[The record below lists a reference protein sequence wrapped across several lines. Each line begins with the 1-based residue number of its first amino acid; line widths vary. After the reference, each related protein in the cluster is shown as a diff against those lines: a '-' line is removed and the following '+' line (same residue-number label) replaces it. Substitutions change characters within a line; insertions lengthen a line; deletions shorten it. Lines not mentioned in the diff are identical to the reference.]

1 MSKSNRGGSFGRR
14 SGGTVTVIE
23 EPVRRSAVRKAK
35 IVFWICWITIG
46 LLAATVLAS
55 RWHPILALL
64 AGMAIGLAAAVVI
77 AALVI
82 AWPVLRALWWWT
94 PEIGLTLGVVTGW
107 IDLADHTTLLIR
119 LAVVVSI
126 AGLPAAI
133 PQVRRRL
140 VATVWCLITRHRIRT
155 CFAEFI
161 ITNRTGSL
169 PFLLLTIPTSVG
181 ERVWIWLRP
190 GLALSDIQDRLD
202 LIAVACW
209 ADVAIAESASASNSA
224 LIRLDIKR
232 RDALTGA
239 VASPLLGL
247 VKPGTPPTGPRPG
260 PARAHRAGPAR
271 RQRRRRHPPPTP
283 AHAHAHAHQGG
294 QENTRPHPGPDRRRP
309 RRRRLPL
316 THSPGAFTRR
326 T

>member
-35 IVFWICWITIG
+35 IVFWILWITIG

-55 RWHPILALL
+55 KWHPILALL
-64 AGMAIGLAAAVVI
+64 AGMAIGLAAAAII

-94 PEIGLTLGVVTGW
+94 PEIGLTLGLVTGW
-107 IDLADHTTLLIR
+107 VDLADHTTLPIR

-126 AGLPAAI
+126 TGVPAAI

-140 VATVWCLITRHRIRT
+140 VATLWCLITRHRIRT

-209 ADVAIAESASASNSA
+209 ADTAMAESASASNSA

-247 VKPGTPPTGPRPG
+247 IRPGTPARDHDDLPVPTALDLPDVSAADVIPPPRPTLT
-260 PARAHRAGPAR
+260 RADKRTSA
-271 RQRRRRHPPPTP
+271 PTP
-283 AHAHAHAHQGG
+283 APASLD
-294 QENTRPHPGPDRRRP
+294 PDVADW
-309 RRRRLPL
+309 L
-316 THSPGAFTRR
+316 
-326 T
+326 

>member
-1 MSKSNRGGSFGRR
+1 MSKSNRGGLTGRR

-55 RWHPILALL
+55 KWHPILALL
-64 AGMAIGLAAAVVI
+64 AGMAIGLAAAAII

-94 PEIGLTLGVVTGW
+94 PEIGLTLGLVTGW
-107 IDLADHTTLLIR
+107 VDLADHTTLPIR

-126 AGLPAAI
+126 TGVPAAI
-133 PQVRRRL
+133 PQVRRRI

-155 CFAEFI
+155 CFTEFI

-169 PFLLLTIPTSVG
+169 PFLLLTLPTSVG
-181 ERVWIWLRP
+181 ERAWIWLRP

-209 ADVAIAESASASNSA
+209 ADTAIAESASASNSA

-247 VKPGTPPTGPRPG
+247 IKPGTASRDHDQDLPVPTALDLPDVSAADVTPPPRPTRSTPTLTRADKKT
-260 PARAHRAGPAR
+260 PA
-271 RQRRRRHPPPTP
+271 PTP
-283 AHAHAHAHQGG
+283 APTGVD
-294 QENTRPHPGPDRRRP
+294 PDVADY
-309 RRRRLPL
+309 L
-316 THSPGAFTRR
+316 
-326 T
+326 

>member
-1 MSKSNRGGSFGRR
+1 MSKSNRGGLTGRR

-46 LLAATVLAS
+46 LLTATVLAS

-64 AGMAIGLAAAVVI
+64 AGMAIGLAAAAVI

-94 PEIGLTLGVVTGW
+94 PEIGLSLGLVTGW
-107 IDLADHTTLLIR
+107 VDLADHTTLPIR
-119 LAVVVSI
+119 LAVVVSMV
-126 AGLPAAI
+126 GVPAAI
-133 PQVRRRL
+133 PQVRRRV

-169 PFLLLTIPTSVG
+169 PFLLWTLPTSVG

-239 VASPLLGL
+239 IASPLLGL
-247 VKPGTPPTGPRPG
+247 LKPGNPPQDQDHEDLPVPTALDLPDVTATDVTPPPRPPRPTPTLTRADKKT
-260 PARAHRAGPAR
+260 PA
-271 RQRRRRHPPPTP
+271 PTP
-283 AHAHAHAHQGG
+283 APTGVD
-294 QENTRPHPGPDRRRP
+294 PDVADY
-309 RRRRLPL
+309 L
-316 THSPGAFTRR
+316 
-326 T
+326 

>member
-35 IVFWICWITIG
+35 IVFWILWITIG
-46 LLAATVLAS
+46 LLSATVLAS

-64 AGMAIGLAAAVVI
+64 AGMAIGLVAAAVI

-94 PEIGLTLGVVTGW
+94 PEIGLTLGLVTGW
-107 IDLADHTTLLIR
+107 VDLADHTTLPIR

-126 AGLPAAI
+126 VGVPTAI

-155 CFAEFI
+155 CFTEFI

-181 ERVWIWLRP
+181 ERAWIWLRP
-190 GLALSDIQDRLD
+190 GLALDDIQSRLD

-209 ADVAIAESASASNSA
+209 ADTAIAESASASNSA

-239 VASPLLGL
+239 VAAARARQARHP
-247 VKPGTPPTGPRPG
+247 TPDSGPRG

-271 RQRRRRHPPPTP
+271 RHRRRRHPTQASPSHP
-283 AHAHAHAHQGG
+283 GG
-294 QENTRPHPGPDRRRP
+294 QENTPTPAPTGVDPDVTDY
-309 RRRRLPL
+309 L
-316 THSPGAFTRR
+316 
-326 T
+326 

>member
-1 MSKSNRGGSFGRR
+1 MSKSNRGGLTGRR

-55 RWHPILALL
+55 KWHPILALL
-64 AGMAIGLAAAVVI
+64 AGIGIGLVAAAVI

-94 PEIGLTLGVVTGW
+94 PEIGLTLGLVTGW
-107 IDLADHTTLLIR
+107 VDLADHTTLPIR

-126 AGLPAAI
+126 TGVPAAI

-155 CFAEFI
+155 CFTEFI

-239 VASPLLGL
+239 IASPLLGL
-247 VKPGTPPTGPRPG
+247 IKPGTPHPGPRPG

-271 RQRRRRHPPPTP
+271 RQRRRRHPPPRPTRPTPTLTRADRKTP
-283 AHAHAHAHQGG
+283 APTPAPTGVD
-294 QENTRPHPGPDRRRP
+294 PDVADY
-309 RRRRLPL
+309 L
-316 THSPGAFTRR
+316 
-326 T
+326 

>member
-1 MSKSNRGGSFGRR
+1 MSKSNRGGLTGRR

-55 RWHPILALL
+55 KWHPILALL
-64 AGMAIGLAAAVVI
+64 AGIGIGLVVAAII

-94 PEIGLTLGVVTGW
+94 PEIGLTLGLVTGW
-107 IDLADHTTLLIR
+107 VDLADHTTLPIR

-126 AGLPAAI
+126 TGVPAAI

-181 ERVWIWLRP
+181 ERAWIWLRP
-190 GLALSDIQDRLD
+190 GLAL
-202 LIAVACW
+202 
-209 ADVAIAESASASNSA
+209 
-224 LIRLDIKR
+224 IRH
-232 RDALTGA
+232 
-239 VASPLLGL
+239 
-247 VKPGTPPTGPRPG
+247 PG
-260 PARAHRAGPAR
+260 PAR
-271 RQRRRRHPPPTP
+271 
-283 AHAHAHAHQGG
+283 
-294 QENTRPHPGPDRRRP
+294 PDRRRLLGRRRHRRIGLGVQLGPDPARHQTP
-309 RRRRLPL
+309 RRPHRRRSPPPCSGSSSPAPHPGTGTTRTCPCPPRWTCPTSAPPTSPHPPGHATTL
-316 THSPGAFTRR
+316 TRADKKTPAPTPAPTGVDPDVADYL
-326 T
+326 

>member
-35 IVFWICWITIG
+35 IVFWILWITIG
-46 LLAATVLAS
+46 LLSATVLAS
-55 RWHPILALL
+55 KWHPILALL
-64 AGMAIGLAAAVVI
+64 AGMVIGLAAAAVI

-94 PEIGLTLGVVTGW
+94 PEIGLTLGLVTGW
-107 IDLADHTTLLIR
+107 VDLADHTTLPIR

-126 AGLPAAI
+126 TGVPAAI
-133 PQVRRRL
+133 PQVRRRV

-169 PFLLLTIPTSVG
+169 PFLLWTIPTSVG
-181 ERVWIWLRP
+181 ERAWIWLRP
-190 GLALSDIQDRLD
+190 GLALDDIQSRLD

-209 ADVAIAESASASNSA
+209 ADTAIAESASASNSA

-247 VKPGTPPTGPRPG
+247 LKPGTASRDHDQDLPVPTALDLPDVSAADVTPPPRPTRRTPTLTRADKKT
-260 PARAHRAGPAR
+260 PA
-271 RQRRRRHPPPTP
+271 PTP
-283 AHAHAHAHQGG
+283 APTPTGID
-294 QENTRPHPGPDRRRP
+294 PDVADY
-309 RRRRLPL
+309 L
-316 THSPGAFTRR
+316 
-326 T
+326 

>member
-1 MSKSNRGGSFGRR
+1 MFKSNRGGLTGRR

-35 IVFWICWITIG
+35 IVFWILWITIG

-55 RWHPILALL
+55 KWHPILALL
-64 AGMAIGLAAAVVI
+64 AGMAIGLVAAAVI

-94 PEIGLTLGVVTGW
+94 PEIGLSLGLVTGW
-107 IDLADHTTLLIR
+107 VDLADHTTLPIR

-126 AGLPAAI
+126 VGIPAAI
-133 PQVRRRL
+133 PQVRRRV

-169 PFLLLTIPTSVG
+169 PFLLLTLPTSVG
-181 ERVWIWLRP
+181 ERAWIWLRP

-209 ADVAIAESASASNSA
+209 ADTAIAESASASNSA

-239 VASPLLGL
+239 IASPLLGL
-247 VKPGTPPTGPRPG
+247 VKPGTPPRDRDHDDLPVPTALDLPDVTAADITPPPRPAPLTRADRKT
-260 PARAHRAGPAR
+260 PA
-271 RQRRRRHPPPTP
+271 PTP
-283 AHAHAHAHQGG
+283 A
-294 QENTRPHPGPDRRRP
+294 PPGVDPDVADY
-309 RRRRLPL
+309 L
-316 THSPGAFTRR
+316 
-326 T
+326 